1 MRLLQARGDSADV
14 LCVKPAT
21 RLDVVVK
28 LRERDEE
35 RTRTLLAD
43 SERAAKQAALQA
55 AAAREK
61 ARQDGRKSGSAAEWM
76 LLDAAHGRARQ
87 EAANAEQA
95 AGAAEAQLA
104 ASREQY
110 STAYQRAETV
120 RRIADAR
127 RAEII
132 AAEALRER
140 KELDDIAVLRHA
152 LG

>member
-1 MRLLQARGDSADV
+1 MSPF
-14 LCVKPAT
+14 VKPAT

-43 SERAAKQAALQA
+43 SERAAKLAAEQA

-76 LLDAAHGRARQ
+76 LLDAAHGRARL
-87 EAANAEQA
+87 EAANAEHA
-95 AGAAEAQLA
+95 AGAADAQLA

-120 RRIADAR
+120 RRIAEAR

-132 AAEALRER
+132 ALGEARER
-140 KELDDIAVLRHA
+140 KELDDIAVLRYA